1 MNEPLKRAQPAPL
14 ETACVRMI
22 EQVFPNLC
30 NHHGTL
36 FGGEAMAL
44 MDKAAFLAASRHGRD
59 SFVTASC
66 DRIDF
71 TAPIHEGELVEA
83 EARLTQVGNRSV
95 GVEVNLWG
103 EAALTGERRLAT
115 TGQFTLVANK
125 RDKATPLP
133 PLSCTAPEPMELE
146 ALSDDHALISR
157 LRFQDLVFPPQTNHY
172 GTLFGG
178 DALALMGRA
187 AYVLATRRS
196 KSRVLMAASP
206 QSRFVEPVHEGEM
219 VDIRAD
225 ILKVGRSSVHV
236 AVDLWAE
243 NLLTG
248 DQRRAG
254 SADYVMVA
262 VDEAGRPRAV

>member
-1 MNEPLKRAQPAPL
+1 
-14 ETACVRMI
+14 MI
-22 EQVFPNLC
+22 EQVFPSLC

-66 DRIDF
+66 DRVDF
-71 TAPIHEGELVEA
+71 NAPIHVGELVEA
-83 EARLTQVGNRSV
+83 QAFLLRVGRRSI
-95 GVEVNLWG
+95 GVEVKLWG

-115 TGQFTLVANK
+115 TGRFTLVANT
-125 RDKATPLP
+125 RDKADPLP
-133 PLSCTAPEPMELE
+133 PLSGLASSQAGLEELSE
-146 ALSDDHALISR
+146 DLALASS

-187 AYVLATRRS
+187 AYVLATRRA
-196 KSRVLMAASP
+196 KARVVMAASP
-206 QSRFVEPVHEGEM
+206 QSRFTEPVHEGEM

-225 ILKVGRSSVHV
+225 ILKTGRSSIHV

-262 VDEAGRPRAV
+262 VDEQGKPQSI

>member
-1 MNEPLKRAQPAPL
+1 MTNPTERTPV
-14 ETACVRMI
+14 VRMI

-36 FGGEAMAL
+36 FGGQAMAL

-71 TAPIHEGELVEA
+71 SAPIQEGELVEA
-83 EARLTQVGNRSV
+83 EARLTRVGKRSV
-95 GVEVNLWG
+95 GVEVKLWG
-103 EAALTGERRLAT
+103 EAALSGERRLAT
-115 TGQFTLVANK
+115 TGQFTLVANT

-133 PLSCTAPEPMELE
+133 ALAAQPCDE
-146 ALSDDHALISR
+146 AGLVSLSDDLALASS

-178 DALALMGRA
+178 DALALMGRS

-196 KSRVLMAASP
+196 KARVVMAASP

-219 VDIRAD
+219 VDVRAD
-225 ILKVGRSSVHV
+225 ILKVGRSSIHV

-254 SADYVMVA
+254 AADFVMVA
-262 VDEAGRPRAV
+262 VDESGRPRPV

>member
-1 MNEPLKRAQPAPL
+1 MTNATERTPV
-14 ETACVRMI
+14 VRMI
-22 EQVFPNLC
+22 EQVFPNFC

-83 EARLTQVGNRSV
+83 EAALTRVGNRSV
-95 GVEVNLWG
+95 GVEVKLWG
-103 EAALTGERRLAT
+103 EAALSGERRLAT
-115 TGQFTLVANK
+115 IGQFTLVANA
-125 RDKATPLP
+125 RDRSRPLP
-133 PLSCTAPEPMELE
+133 ALTE
-146 ALSDDHALISR
+146 ASWTEAGLQTLHDDLALASS

-196 KSRVLMAASP
+196 KARVVMAASP

-225 ILKVGRSSVHV
+225 ILKVGRSSIHV

-262 VDEAGRPRAV
+262 VDKTGRPRAVDP

>member
-1 MNEPLKRAQPAPL
+1 MRL
-14 ETACVRMI
+14 I
-22 EQVFPNLC
+22 EQVFPIFC

-83 EARLTQVGNRSV
+83 EAALTRVGTRSV
-95 GVEVNLWG
+95 GVEVKLWG
-103 EAALTGERRLAT
+103 EAALSGERRLAT
-115 TGQFTLVANK
+115 TGQFTLVANT
-125 RDKATPLP
+125 RDKSRPLP
-133 PLSCTAPEPMELE
+133 ALTEASCTE
-146 ALSDDHALISR
+146 AGLQPLNDDLALTSS

-196 KSRVLMAASP
+196 KARVVMAASP

-225 ILKVGRSSVHV
+225 ILKVGRSSIHV

-262 VDEAGRPRAV
+262 VDEAGRPRAVDS

>member
-1 MNEPLKRAQPAPL
+1 
-14 ETACVRMI
+14 MI
-22 EQVFPNLC
+22 EQVFPNFC

-36 FGGEAMAL
+36 FGGQAMAL

-71 TAPIHEGELVEA
+71 AAPIHEGELVEA
-83 EARLTQVGNRSV
+83 EAALTRVGNRSV
-95 GVEVNLWG
+95 GVGVKLWG
-103 EAALTGERRLAT
+103 EAAQSGARRLAT
-115 TGQFTLVANK
+115 TGQFTLVANT

-133 PLSCTAPEPMELE
+133 PLAAHPSDE
-146 ALSDDHALISR
+146 AGLVSLSDDLALASS
-157 LRFQDLVFPPQTNHY
+157 LRFQDLVFPSQTNHY

-196 KSRVLMAASP
+196 KARVVMAASP

-225 ILKVGRSSVHV
+225 ILKVGRSSIYV

-262 VDEAGRPRAV
+262 VDETGRPRAVDP

>member
-1 MNEPLKRAQPAPL
+1 MTDATERTPV
-14 ETACVRMI
+14 VRII

-71 TAPIHEGELVEA
+71 KAPIHQGELVEA
-83 EARLTQVGNRSV
+83 EARLNRVGQLSI
-95 GVEVNLWG
+95 GVEVKLWG
-103 EAALTGERRLAT
+103 ETALSGERRLAT
-115 TGQFTLVANK
+115 TGQFTLVANT

-133 PLSCTAPEPMELE
+133 SLTHAPGHEAGLEPLN
-146 ALSDDHALISR
+146 DDLVLASS
-157 LRFQDLVFPPQTNHY
+157 LRFQDLVFPPRTNHY

-196 KSRVLMAASP
+196 KARVVMAASP
-206 QSRFVEPVHEGEM
+206 HSRFVEPVHEGEM

-225 ILKVGRSSVHV
+225 ILKVGRSSIHV

-254 SADYVMVA
+254 NADYVMVA
-262 VDEAGRPRAV
+262 VDEAGRPRVVDP

>member
-1 MNEPLKRAQPAPL
+1 
-14 ETACVRMI
+14 MI

-71 TAPIHEGELVEA
+71 CAPILEGELVEA
-83 EARLTQVGNRSV
+83 QARLTQVGNRSV
-95 GVEVNLWG
+95 GVEVKLWG

-133 PLSCTAPEPMELE
+133 PLSCTAPEQIGPE
-146 ALSDDHALISR
+146 ALGDDHALTAR

-196 KSRVLMAASP
+196 KSRVVMAASP
-206 QSRFVEPVHEGEM
+206 QSRFTEPVHEGAM

-225 ILKVGRSSVHV
+225 IIKVGRSSIHV

-248 DQRRAG
+248 DQRCAG
-254 SADYVMVA
+254 SANYVMVA
-262 VDEAGRPRAV
+262 LDESGRPKAVEA

>member
-1 MNEPLKRAQPAPL
+1 MTNATERTPV
-14 ETACVRMI
+14 VRMI
-22 EQVFPNLC
+22 EQVFPNFC

-44 MDKAAFLAASRHGRD
+44 MDKAALLAASPHGRD
-59 SFVTASC
+59 RFVTASC

-83 EARLTQVGNRSV
+83 EAALTRVGNRSV
-95 GVEVNLWG
+95 GVEVKLWG
-103 EAALTGERRLAT
+103 EAALSGERRLAT
-115 TGQFTLVANK
+115 IGQFTLVANA
-125 RDKATPLP
+125 RDRSRPLP
-133 PLSCTAPEPMELE
+133 ALTE
-146 ALSDDHALISR
+146 ASWTEAGLQTLHDDLALASS
-157 LRFQDLVFPPQTNHY
+157 LRFQDLVFPPRTNHY

-196 KSRVLMAASP
+196 KARVVMAASP

-225 ILKVGRSSVHV
+225 ILKVGRSSIHV

-254 SADYVMVA
+254 SADYVMVV
-262 VDEAGRPRAV
+262 VDEAGRPRAVEA